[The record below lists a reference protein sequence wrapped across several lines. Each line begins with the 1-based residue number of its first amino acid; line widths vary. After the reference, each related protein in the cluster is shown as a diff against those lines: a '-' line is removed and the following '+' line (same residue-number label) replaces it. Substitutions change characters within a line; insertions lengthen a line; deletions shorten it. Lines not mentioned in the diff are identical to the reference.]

1 MGPKRKLLP
10 ESPEVC
16 VLSKESG
23 DYLWAKDISWLVSRC
38 RRGTELS
45 LGESAATGQEV
56 TAGVLLTDAE
66 GLTRQWRCRGGA
78 GCRSF

>member
-10 ESPEVC
+10 GSPEVC

-45 LGESAATGQEV
+45 LGESAATG
-56 TAGVLLTDAE
+56 
-66 GLTRQWRCRGGA
+66 
-78 GCRSF
+78 